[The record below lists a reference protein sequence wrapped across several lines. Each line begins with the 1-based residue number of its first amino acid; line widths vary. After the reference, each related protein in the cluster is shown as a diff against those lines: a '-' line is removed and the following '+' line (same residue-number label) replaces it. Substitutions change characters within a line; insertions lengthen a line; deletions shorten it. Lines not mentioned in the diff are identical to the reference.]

1 MNSRQRRFY
10 VVHDEHGRILGL
22 APVMSEEANEQ
33 FRLGY
38 RPLPGPS
45 ERVTELELTEEHSA
59 LAPHEL
65 LELEVAM
72 DPQTGTPYLRRP
84 AGATSKG

>member
-22 APVMSEEANEQ
+22 APMASEEANQ
-33 FRLGY
+33 RFRLGY
-38 RPLPGPS
+38 RPVPGPN
-45 ERVTELELTEEHSA
+45 ERVTELELTHEHSA

-65 LELEVAM
+65 LELEVAL
-72 DPQTGTPYLRRP
+72 DPQTGTPYLRRR
-84 AGATSKG
+84 AGATSKR